1 MREKPL
7 FLIVDDEKD
16 FLEIMTAK
24 FQSAGFDV
32 AVAHNGTEAV
42 KAAKELLPD
51 LVLMDIHMP
60 NETGTD
66 VALTIKQ
73 DPATKNLKIAFL
85 TSLKDPWPAMTGERE
100 KISRELGM
108 DDFLEKGE
116 DLEILVQ
123 KAKEILSR

>member
-73 DPATKNLKIAFL
+73 DPATRNLKIAFL

-116 DLEILVQ
+116 DLEVLVQ

>member
-73 DPATKNLKIAFL
+73 DPATRNLKIAFL
-85 TSLKDPWPAMTGERE
+85 TSLKDPWPAMTGEKE
-100 KISRELGM
+100 KVARELGM

-116 DLEILVQ
+116 DLEVLVQ

>member
-1 MREKPL
+1 MREKQL
-7 FLIVDDEKD
+7 LLIVDDEKD

-73 DPATKNLKIAFL
+73 DPATRNLKIAFL
-85 TSLKDPWPAMTGERE
+85 TSLKDPWPAMTGEKE
-100 KISRELGM
+100 KVARELGM

>member
-7 FLIVDDEKD
+7 LLIVDDEKD

-24 FQSAGFDV
+24 FQSAGFEV
-32 AVAHNGTEAV
+32 AVARNGAEAV
-42 KAAKELLPD
+42 KSAKELLPD

-73 DPATKNLKIAFL
+73 DPATKNMKIAFL

-100 KISRELGM
+100 KIARELGM

-116 DLEILVQ
+116 DLETLVRKVQ
-123 KAKEILSR
+123 EILGR

>member
-73 DPATKNLKIAFL
+73 DPATRNLKIAFL
-85 TSLKDPWPAMTGERE
+85 TSLKDPWPAMTGEKE
-100 KISRELGM
+100 KVARELGM